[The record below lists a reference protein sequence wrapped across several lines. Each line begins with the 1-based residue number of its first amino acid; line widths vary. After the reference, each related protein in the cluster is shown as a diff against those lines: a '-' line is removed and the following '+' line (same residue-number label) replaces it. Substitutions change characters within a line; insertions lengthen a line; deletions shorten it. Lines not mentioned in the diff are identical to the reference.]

1 MNQQSW
7 SNCGP
12 VVKQQVHRL
21 IAELTDILQQNLT
34 GIYLHGSLA
43 YGCFNPTRSDI
54 DLLVFTQYRMSVK
67 TKQRVAH
74 TLLEFSTDPVRLEVS
89 FLSRD
94 QIVPWRYPTPYD
106 FHYGDELR
114 DRLRQEL
121 DEGGWQNWNEEDR
134 FDLDLAAHFTMTSKR
149 GVCLFGQSINDAFPV
164 VPPADF
170 WSAIQAD
177 LQWSRERASS
187 VYGVLNHCRAWAYR
201 SEGRFFSKEEGAVW
215 ALTKLPSD
223 LIPVVTAALNA
234 YRSDGGEVDTER
246 DQILAVMNYV
256 TVELDS

>member
-7 SNCGP
+7 SNCSA
-12 VVKQQVHRL
+12 VIQEQVHRL
-21 IAELTDILQQNLT
+21 VAELTDILEQNLT

-43 YGCFNPTRSDI
+43 YGCFNHIRSDI
-54 DLLVFTQYRMSVK
+54 DLLVFTQDRMPVE
-67 TKQRVAH
+67 TKQRVAQ
-74 TLLEFSTDPVRLEVS
+74 TLLELSENPVRLEVS

-121 DEGGWQNWNEEDR
+121 DVGIWQNWNEEDR
-134 FDLDLAAHFTMTSKR
+134 FDPDLAAHFTMTSKR
-149 GVCLFGQSINDAFPV
+149 GVCLYGEPISDAFPL

-170 WSAIQAD
+170 WSALQAD
-177 LQWSRERASS
+177 LRWSRERASS
-187 VYGVLNHCRAWAYR
+187 VYGVLNHCRAWAYK
-201 SEGRFFSKEEGAVW
+201 SEGRFCSKDEGAVW
-215 ALTKLPSD
+215 ALPKLPSD
-223 LIPVVTAALNA
+223 LVPVVTGALIA
-234 YRSDGGEVDTER
+234 YRSEGGEVDTER
-246 DQILAVMNYV
+246 DQILAFMDYL